1 MQWVIEDVKRVL
13 TSSYTA
19 IAFYALT
26 ALIILPDIIFYGLGL
41 DTNPKVWSCLM
52 LLTCVFGLIGRITLQ
67 PKINKW
73 RRRLIIIALAFFIA
87 AASIPAMAC
96 QPDMKSDIDFELSL
110 TRDLVIEFEGE
121 HKIGQ
126 FHVGYLDIVDVPTI
140 CHGHTETAIVGHRKT
155 DDQCAKLLT
164 KDLTLYREG
173 IRANFTPITKQ
184 FRVTPHRGAAFT
196 SLTYNIGIHAA
207 RRSTATRRLNR
218 GDIKGSCIALTWWN
232 RAGGRVVR
240 GLVRRRKQEQAYC
253 MIGAT

>member
-1 MQWVIEDVKRVL
+1 MQWIIKDVKRVL

-73 RRRLIIIALAFFIA
+73 RRRLIIIALALFIA
-87 AASIPAMAC
+87 AASIPVMAHES
-96 QPDMKSDIDFELSL
+96 QIESELRL

-126 FHVGYLDIVDVPTI
+126 FHIGYLDIVDVPTI
-140 CHGHTETAIVGHRKT
+140 CYGHTETAIVGHRKT

-164 KDLTLYREG
+164 EDLKLYREG
-173 IRANFTPITKQ
+173 IREKFSPATKQ

-218 GDIKGSCIALTWWN
+218 GDIKGSCIAMTWWN

-253 MIGAT
+253 MIGVR